1 MSEYVAICTASSL
14 IPGIGV
20 AALVDDQQI
29 AIFRLRDG
37 SLHAI
42 GNFDPFS
49 AANVLSRGLTGSIA
63 GEPVVASPIYKQ
75 HFSLNSGQCLED
87 ASVVLPVY
95 AVCEQEGV
103 VYVRALPLLDAIAI
117 AVPGA
122 APGAAGSQAA

>member
-1 MSEYVAICTASSL
+1 MNDYIAICPASSL
-14 IPGIGV
+14 IPGVGV
-20 AALVDDQQI
+20 AALVAGQQI

-49 AANVLSRGLTGSIA
+49 AANVLSRGLTGSVA

-87 ASVVLPVY
+87 PSVVLPVY
-95 AVCEQEGV
+95 AVCEQDGAV
-103 VYVRALPLLDAIAI
+103 WVAADPVATSG
-117 AVPGA
+117 AVPGVT
-122 APGAAGSQAA
+122 PGATASRAA